1 MATPGTSLLFAANKF
16 ELRIHKTT
24 RLLQS
29 PSQMIVPLASTV
41 IPSIS
46 HRPRSNKSR
55 TPRKAKCQ
63 SSGNLFRLSF
73 FPIHFPFTFYS
84 FPALMSFINAGRVPA
99 GAQWFWA
106 IRGSRVARLTALGGF
121 SISYHL
127 GRSAV
132 SFMFSLVAWLMN
144 FLFFLFSVRGSGQH
158 CTYFTLSIS
167 GS

>member
-1 MATPGTSLLFAANKF
+1 
-16 ELRIHKTT
+16 
-24 RLLQS
+24 
-29 PSQMIVPLASTV
+29 MIVPLAITV

-46 HRPRSNKSR
+46 HRARSNKSR
-55 TPRKAKCQ
+55 TPRKAKCQVRSDLSTLCSTYANANIQ

-106 IRGSRVARLTALGGF
+106 ILGSRVARLTALGGF
-121 SISYHL
+121 LISYHL